1 MRRLTEF
8 APKFFALVLNSFPD
22 RIFVTAIGTDSGKTL
37 TSAVLVNHLR
47 AAYWKPVQCG
57 SPTDS
62 SWMTSMLPEAV
73 IIPERYC
80 LKTPAS
86 PHFAA
91 ENEGITISL
100 EDFSVPDVQGPL
112 VVEGAGGLM
121 VPLNG
126 NEVLADLITRL
137 DLQVVLVINHY
148 LGALNHSLLTITE
161 LERRKI
167 PVAGLVFNGL
177 DFQNAESV
185 IQNRCPAPCILRIPK
200 LDEVNRT
207 AIEEL
212 SNKVNLNGL

>member
-1 MRRLTEF
+1 
-8 APKFFALVLNSFPD
+8 LNSFPD

-62 SWMTSMLPEAV
+62 SWMASMLPETV

-80 LKTPAS
+80 LKIPAS

-100 EDFSVPDVQGPL
+100 EDFSLPDVQGLL

-126 NEVLADLITRL
+126 KEVLADLISALRL
-137 DLQVVLVINHY
+137 PVILVINHY
-148 LGALNHSLLTITE
+148 LGALNHSLLSIAE
-161 LERRKI
+161 LERRNI
-167 PVAGLVFNGL
+167 PVAGLVFNGT
-177 DFQNAESV
+177 DFQNAES
-185 IQNRCPAPCILRIPK
+185 IILARCPAPCILRIPK
-200 LDEVNRT
+200 LDEVNPN